1 MKPMRAKSF
10 STAAGLLTALL
21 GVVPAFGFPL
31 QVVPF
36 PSTDTVINAFTQ
48 GEQSSPSVAARG
60 ADGFVA
66 VWEDKGDLPGGVKM
80 RFLDA
85 AGKPQGGEVSIDKSG
100 TSFVRPRVSSAADGS
115 FAVAWA
121 TNQDAWVQRFDTLGQ
136 PRGAKLLI
144 NSGQPLDSSLPL
156 DVAMA
161 PDGSFVVIYGQP
173 FFSGDIILARR
184 FDAAGHAAGNAVDLD
199 AGTPMEARINA
210 RVTAGAAG
218 CLLAVWQER
227 AGFYLMA
234 NRYDAPSGAW
244 SGVFQVSGDFFNV
257 VAPPAPLL
265 YPDGTGVVVWNKYG
279 ENLVAQRLDARGL
292 LKGSLITVGEG
303 NLIAVEPALAAD
315 AAGNTYIVWSADAS
329 QSLDGIVVDP
339 AWVPRGP
346 ALIVGG
352 LFDGFSASQPA
363 LAIGGGRRAE
373 VLWTSGP
380 IIGDLPVVPPVPIV
394 NGEDGS
400 YLGIV
405 GQVFNTPLCDWGSDT
420 LCLGPSG
427 RFQAH
432 VAWRNPSSGETGTG
446 STLPLTTDTGAFWFF
461 DYRNLELMVKVLDG
475 TSINDH
481 FWVYG
486 GSLSDV
492 EYTLTVED
500 FLTGMTRS
508 YHNPAGQFSSLA
520 DVEAFPPGV
529 SADRTDRTARTTG
542 TIGTKTGA
550 FLGCPPVTADPT
562 SLCLASGHFAVSVQ
576 FTDPRT
582 GLAEAATAASVTDDT
597 GAFWF
602 FDNSNLELMI
612 KVLDGRA
619 INGKFWVFYGALSDV
634 DYTITVTRPD
644 TGEVRTYHNPRGTL
658 ASHAD
663 TQAF

>member
-1 MKPMRAKSF
+1 MPAKSF
-10 STAAGLLTALL
+10 APAAGLLAALL
-21 GVVPAFGFPL
+21 GALPAFGFPL

-48 GEQSSPSVAARG
+48 GEQSAPSVAARG
-60 ADGFVA
+60 TGGFVA

-80 RFLDA
+80 RLLDA
-85 AGKPQGGEVSIDKSG
+85 AGSPQGGEVSIDKSG
-100 TSFVRPRVSSAADGS
+100 YGSVRPRVSSAADGS

-121 TNQDAWVQRFDTLGQ
+121 TNQAAWVQRFDSLGQ
-136 PRGAKLLI
+136 PRGDKLLI

-161 PDGSFVVIYGQP
+161 PDGSFGVIYGQST
-173 FFSGDIILARR
+173 FGGDVILARR
-184 FDAAGHAAGNAVDLD
+184 FDAAGSALGGPVELDSGTLMAARL
-199 AGTPMEARINA
+199 NA
-210 RVTAGAAG
+210 RVTAGADG
-218 CLLAVWQER
+218 SLLAVWQER
-227 AGFYLMA
+227 AGFYILA
-234 NRYDAPSGAW
+234 NRYDARRGSWSGA
-244 SGVFQVSGDFFNV
+244 FPVSGDSFNV

-279 ENLVAQRLDARGL
+279 ENLVAQRLDAQGL
-292 LKGSLITVGEG
+292 LKGSLITVGQG
-303 NLIAVEPALAAD
+303 NLVAVEPALAAD
-315 AAGNTYIVWSADAS
+315 AAGNTYIVWSADVS

-339 AWVPRGP
+339 AWVPHGP

-373 VLWTSGP
+373 VVWTSGP
-380 IIGDLPVVPPVPIV
+380 IIGDIPVVPPVPIV

-400 YLGIV
+400 SLGIV

-461 DYRNLELMVKVLDG
+461 GDQNLELMVKVLDG
-475 TSINDH
+475 TSINNH

-500 FLTGMTRS
+500 VLTGMTRS
-508 YHNPAGQFSSLA
+508 YHNPAGQFASLA
-520 DVEAFPPGV
+520 DVEAFFNPVIDPPAAAPAALAPV
-529 SADRTDRTARTTG
+529 SAPAAGSVDTCL
-542 TIGTKTGA
+542 I
-550 FLGCPPVTADPT
+550 LESPT
-562 SLCLASGHFAVSVQ
+562 SLCLGFGGFTVSVQ

-582 GLAEAATAASVTDDT
+582 GLAGAATAVSLTSDT

-634 DYTITVTRPD
+634 DYTITVTNME
-644 TGEVRTYHNPRGTL
+644 TGELRTYHNPRGTL